1 METVYQNSNRLLIDE
16 PPIVLQ
22 PSLAV
27 LLGVNEALF
36 IQQLH
41 YWIQYSKNIR
51 NGRKWVYNSYES
63 WQEKL
68 PVISVTT
75 IKRIISSLKKKGIL
89 LSDCF
94 NKNGF
99 DRTSWY
105 TLDYEKLDALLQE
118 RKNEIRNQHKEK
130 KNREPYVD
138 PSTEEEISEDKIP
151 ENLKAPFLENIY
163 KNPSPPVSDSEDEA
177 DMNQWSGQKEPMARP
192 LINYASGQN
201 GLTPAQNEPM
211 DKVQNV
217 PPLVQKEPMD
227 TAPLNQPIPLE
238 YTLEDKHK
246 NTTTEE
252 GQPQSYPQAVSGDD
266 VVVLLKTNFPKEYEL
281 SQQAKIEPLALL
293 TVLKKFPREL
303 VCQYLRWTVDEFKAG
318 KLHNP
323 SGWFLAA
330 LKNSYQLYA
339 ANASD
344 KDQDNSMAEVI
355 RRTEEDM
362 MAAIQKEIAE
372 LPPIGEDSPFF
383 RFKKEV
389 I

>member
-1 METVYQNSNRLLIDE
+1 MESVYQNSSRLLIDE

-36 IQQLH
+36 VQQLH

-68 PVISVTT
+68 PFISVST

-94 NKNGF
+94 NRNGF

-105 TLDYEKLDALLQE
+105 TLDYEKLNALLQE
-118 RKNEIRNQHKEK
+118 RKEEVRHQQREK
-130 KNREPYVD
+130 KNSEPYID
-138 PSTEEEISEDKIP
+138 PSTGEEIPEEEIP
-151 ENLKAPFLENIY
+151 ENLKAPVLENIY
-163 KNPSPPVSDSEDEA
+163 KNPSPPSSDSEDESN
-177 DMNQWSGQKEPMARP
+177 MNQWSGQTDPMDSP
-192 LINYASGQN
+192 PIIYTSGQY

-217 PPLVQKEPMD
+217 PPSVQREPMD
-227 TAPLNQPIPLE
+227 AASLNQPIPLE
-238 YTLEDKHK
+238 YTLEYKHK
-246 NTTTEE
+246 NTTTEG
-252 GQPQSYPQAVSGDD
+252 GQPPSYPQATSGDD
-266 VVVLLKTNFPKEYEL
+266 IVVVLKNNFPEEYEL
-281 SQQAKIEPLALL
+281 SQQAQIEPVALL
-293 TVLKKFPREL
+293 TVLKKFPREI
-303 VCQYLRWTVDEFKAG
+303 VCRYLKWTVNEFRAG

-323 SGWFLAA
+323 SGWFLSA

-339 ANASD
+339 ANASG
-344 KDQDNSMAEVI
+344 KDQDSSMAEVI

-383 RFKKEV
+383 RFKREV

>member
-1 METVYQNSNRLLIDE
+1 MDTVYQNSSRLLIDE

-68 PVISVTT
+68 PFISVTT

-105 TLDYEKLDALLQE
+105 TLDYEKLNALLQE
-118 RKNEIRNQHKEK
+118 RKNEVRIQRKEK

-138 PSTEEEISEDKIP
+138 PSTGEEIPEDKIP
-151 ENLKAPFLENIY
+151 ENLKAPVLENIY
-163 KNPSPPVSDSEDEA
+163 KNPSPPASDSEDEA
-177 DMNQWSGQKEPMARP
+177 DMNQWSGQKEPMDKP
-192 LINYASGQN
+192 LINYTSGQN
-201 GLTPAQNEPM
+201 GLTPAQSEPM

-217 PPLVQKEPMD
+217 PPLVQKELMD
-227 TAPLNQPIPLE
+227 TAPLNQPIPLD

-266 VVVLLKTNFPKEYEL
+266 VVVVLKNNFPEEYEL
-281 SQQAKIEPLALL
+281 SQQAKIEPLALF

-303 VCQYLRWTVDEFKAG
+303 VCQYLRWTVDEYKAG

-339 ANASD
+339 ANASG
-344 KDQDNSMAEVI
+344 KDQDKSMAEVI
-355 RRTEEDM
+355 KRTEEDM
-362 MAAIQKEIAE
+362 MAAIQREIAE